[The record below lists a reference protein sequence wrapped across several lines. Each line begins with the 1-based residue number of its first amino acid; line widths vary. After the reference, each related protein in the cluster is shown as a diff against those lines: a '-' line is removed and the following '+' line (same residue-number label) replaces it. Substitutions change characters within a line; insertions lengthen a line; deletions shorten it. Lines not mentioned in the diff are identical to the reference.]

1 MRSTRTSHAESGFSL
16 VELLVATTIVAF
28 ALAVAGGLFVASR
41 NFIQEQILRIETTQA
56 LRGTL
61 ENLARDL
68 RLGGACLP
76 PIGDFVALSGSNS
89 GTIDGVITRTGLVQP
104 NLTCIRAALTA
115 NAAASDSL
123 LNIDAIGGFADGMRA
138 YIRNANGTGDYF
150 DIVHVDTGN
159 KTLQKAGGAMSQ
171 DYPIGSGVF
180 ALDERQYA
188 IDTTKYPGLP
198 VLTIAVNGAQPVE
211 FAFGIESVDIQYQL
225 ARNCPP
231 CDVVD
236 LPADPGEWR
245 LVTQLLINVTAR
257 SRTPGGNGQYYRR
270 SGQISAKPRNL
281 LPG

>member
-1 MRSTRTSHAESGFSL
+1 MQSTRTLRADRGFSL

-28 ALAVAGGLFVASR
+28 ALSVAGGLFVASR
-41 NFIQEQILRIETTQA
+41 NFIQEQILRIETMQA

-76 PIGDFVALSGSNS
+76 PIGDFIALSGSNS

-115 NAAASDSL
+115 SALATDSTL
-123 LNIDAIGGFADGMRA
+123 KVDAITGFTDGMRA
-138 YIRNANGTGDYF
+138 YIRNSNGTGDYF
-150 DIVHVDTGN
+150 DIVHVDLGI
-159 KTLQKAGGAMSQ
+159 KTLQKAGGVMSQ
-171 DYPIGSGVF
+171 AYPIGSGVF
-180 ALDERQYA
+180 AVDERQYA
-188 IDTTKYPGLP
+188 INTTKYSGLP
-198 VLTIAVNGAQPVE
+198 VLTIAVNGATPVE
-211 FAFGIESVDIQYQL
+211 FAFGIESVNIQYQL
-225 ARNCPP
+225 ARNCPS

-236 LPADPGEWR
+236 LPATDTEWR
-245 LVTQLLINVTAR
+245 LVTQLFINVTAR
-257 SRTPGGNGQYYRR
+257 SRTTGGDGLYYRR